1 MMGRQGGNMQAG
13 DLVFIMG
20 DPSRPILG
28 TRSVGGLNCT
38 ETITHGTPALVVDVD
53 NLDHAGKRVHVKVL
67 VQGMTLWVPGGFV
80 KATNEEG

>member
-1 MMGRQGGNMQAG
+1 MNPC

-20 DPSRPILG
+20 NPSRPVLG
-28 TRSVGGLNCT
+28 TRTVDGLNCT

-53 NLDHAGKRVHVKVL
+53 NDDAAKRVHVKVL

-80 KATNEEG
+80 KVSNEEG

>member
-1 MMGRQGGNMQAG
+1 MQSG

-28 TRSVGGLNCT
+28 TRTVGGLNCT

-53 NLDHAGKRVHVKVL
+53 ILDPAAKRVHVKVL

-80 KATNEEG
+80 KASNEEG

>member
-1 MMGRQGGNMQAG
+1 MQAG

-28 TRSVGGLNCT
+28 TRTVGGLNRA
-38 ETITHGTPALVVDVD
+38 EALTHGTPALVVDVD
-53 NLDHAGKRVHVKVL
+53 TLDHAAKRVHVKVL

-80 KATNEEG
+80 KASNEEG

>member
-1 MMGRQGGNMQAG
+1 MQAG

-28 TRSVGGLNCT
+28 TRGVGGLNCT

-53 NLDHAGKRVHVKVL
+53 ILDERLERVHVEVL

-80 KATNEEG
+80 KASNEEG

>member
-1 MMGRQGGNMQAG
+1 MNPG

-20 DPSRPILG
+20 DPSRPVLG
-28 TRSVGGLNCT
+28 THSANGYNRT
-38 ETITHGTPALVVDVD
+38 EALTHGTPALVVDVD
-53 NLDHAGKRVHVKVL
+53 ILDHAAKRVHVKVL

>member
-1 MMGRQGGNMQAG
+1 MQAG

-28 TRSVGGLNCT
+28 KRRHRVAVAADLMP
-38 ETITHGTPALVVDVD
+38 ITHATPALVLEVDRGD
-53 NLDHAGKRVHVKVL
+53 AYRTHVKVL
-67 VQGMTLWVPGGFV
+67 VQGEALWMPGSFV